1 MAEIIGVGC
10 THYPPL
16 ITPDEDR
23 GFPINVTLNRDER
36 LPEELK
42 NPLNWPEPMQAEY
55 GDDQGHGVCRRPP
68 GAAGGGFPARPP
80 GDTGLQPGLRHRLW
94 RRPV

>member
-23 GFPINVTLNRDER
+23 GFPINVTLNRDET
-36 LPEELK
+36 
-42 NPLNWPEPMQAEY
+42 AA
-55 GDDQGHGVCRRPP
+55 RRS
-68 GAAGGGFPARPP
+68 
-80 GDTGLQPGLRHRLW
+80 
-94 RRPV
+94 

>member
-10 THYPPL
+10 THYPAL

-42 NPLNWPEPMQAEY
+42 NPLNWPEPMRAEY
-55 GDDQGHGVCRRPP
+55 GDDQGMASARRPP
-68 GAAGGGFPARPP
+68 GAAGGGVPARAE
-80 GDTGLQPGLRHRLW
+80 GNSRLQPGLRDCLW
-94 RRPV
+94 G

>member
-42 NPLNWPEPMQAEY
+42 NPLNWPAPMQAEY
-55 GDDQGHGVCRRPP
+55 GDDQGMAS
-68 GAAGGGFPARPP
+68 AAVHRTRLVEGFPARPQ
-80 GDTGLQPGLRHRLW
+80 GDSRLQPGLRRHL
-94 RRPV
+94 RR